1 MEVQLR
7 FMKKINIS
15 TGGFKSH
22 TALEI
27 VRRMGENNIYNIEL
41 SGGKY
46 DPFFEKNI
54 LSFCKIANL
63 SFHNY
68 FPPPK
73 KSFVLNLASSNNK
86 FSTKSIN
93 HVLRAIDRSYS
104 LGIKEYSIHAG
115 FRIDPKAS
123 ELGNTVSTTKN
134 LLPLEE
140 SKMIFYKNLSK
151 ISNYANDKNI
161 TLYIEN
167 NVVTKSNFNKF
178 GENPF
183 LLASLDD
190 LEEFIKLKP
199 PCVKLLIDVAHLKVS
214 ANTLKFNPVLTLKKL
229 KKNIS
234 AYHLSENEG
243 LHDTNDKLYFKSWF
257 WEYLN
262 RDADFF
268 TIEVY
273 KQSIKSLKDQ
283 YNLVNNY
290 LTGKN

>member
-1 MEVQLR
+1 
-7 FMKKINIS
+7 MKRINIS

-27 VRRMGENNIYNIEL
+27 VAKLITNNIQNIEL

-54 LSFCKIANL
+54 LSFSKIANL

-68 FPPPK
+68 FPPPE
-73 KSFVLNLASSNNK
+73 KSFVLNLASSDDEIRK
-86 FSTKSIN
+86 RSIN
-93 HVLRAIDRSYS
+93 HVIKAIDLSYS

-123 ELGNTVSTTKN
+123 DLGKTVSSNKK
-134 LLPLEE
+134 LIPLEK
-140 SKMIFYKNLSK
+140 SKEMFYKNLYE
-151 ISNYANDKNI
+151 ISIYAKKKNV

-167 NVVTKSNFNKF
+167 NVVTKSNFNAF

-183 LLASLDD
+183 LLSSLYE
-190 LEEFIKLKP
+190 LEEFINNKP
-199 PCVKLLIDVAHLKVS
+199 SGVKLLIDVAHLKVS
-214 ANTLKFNPVLTLKKL
+214 ANTLKFSPSLTINKL
-229 KKNIS
+229 KNNIS
-234 AYHLSENEG
+234 AYHLSDNEG
-243 LHDTNDKLYFKSWF
+243 LQDTNDELNCNSWF

-262 RDADFF
+262 KDADFF

-273 KQSIKSLKDQ
+273 KQSIDSLRDQ

-290 LTGKN
+290 LFG

>member
-1 MEVQLR
+1 
-7 FMKKINIS
+7 MKKVNIS
-15 TGGFKSH
+15 TGGFKSY

-27 VRRMGENNIYNIEL
+27 VHKMVENDIYNIEL

-54 LSFCKIANL
+54 LSFNKIANL

-68 FPPPK
+68 FPPPE
-73 KSFVLNLASSNNK
+73 KSFVLNLASSDNEVSK
-86 FSTKSIN
+86 KSIN
-93 HVLRAIDRSYS
+93 HVIRAIDLSYS

-115 FRIDPKAS
+115 FRIDPQVS
-123 ELGNTVSTTKN
+123 ELGNSVSSRKR
-134 LLPLEE
+134 LIPLKE
-140 SKMIFYKNLSK
+140 SKSIFYKNLYD
-151 ISNYANDKNI
+151 ISNYAKNKNI

-167 NVVTKSNFNKF
+167 NVVTKTNFNAF

-183 LLASLDD
+183 LLASKYD
-190 LEEFIKLKP
+190 LEEFIKIKP
-199 PCVKLLIDVAHLKVS
+199 SCVKLLIDVAHLKVS
-214 ANTLKFNPVLTLKKL
+214 AKTLRFNPVLTLKEL

-243 LHDTNDKLYFKSWF
+243 LKDSNDKLDCNSWF

-262 RDADFF
+262 KDADFF

-283 YNLVNNY
+283 YKLVNNY
-290 LTGKN
+290 LVGQN